1 VALRGA
7 AVQGEKP
14 RSGYK
19 DKDDRK
25 VFRAA
30 AKRRSGQKYWP
41 RRTKRPRD
49 DIPTTGKIYQ
59 SFFEEDSAKNRHLPG
74 KSKLVV
80 HILVNDELSC
90 WWSITSPGVDPF
102 PP

>member
-1 VALRGA
+1 VALKGA
-7 AVQGEKP
+7 AVPAEKF
-14 RSGYK
+14 RSEYK

-49 DIPTTGKIYQ
+49 DIPTAGKIYHHSLRRTAPKTDIYQ
-59 SFFEEDSAKNRHLPG
+59 ARASWL
-74 KSKLVV
+74 
-80 HILVNDELSC
+80 
-90 WWSITSPGVDPF
+90 
-102 PP
+102 